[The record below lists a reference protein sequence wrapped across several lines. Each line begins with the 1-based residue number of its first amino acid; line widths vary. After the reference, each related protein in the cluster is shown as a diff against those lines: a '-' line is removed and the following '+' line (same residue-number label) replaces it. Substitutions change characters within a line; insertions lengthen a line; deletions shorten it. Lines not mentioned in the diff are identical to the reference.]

1 MFTRLL
7 TVMVLSAFVAF
18 GAGGV
23 ASAQDAATKKVLD
36 KVKKD
41 INDNKG
47 LSAKTKAYAIKNLLP
62 LSTNALFVKETT
74 AQNAKK
80 MPLDEIKRIDA
91 EWMKAESQIPIQ
103 KEKLNNATAAE
114 LRKISGKLT
123 AVLEAFV
130 MDDQGGVVGE
140 NNLTSDY
147 WQGDEEKWTGSFN
160 NGKGGVDVGKEKFD
174 KSANATI
181 QQISLPIVGKG
192 GKVIGA
198 VTWGVAVSKL

>member
-1 MFTRLL
+1 MIYRLW
-7 TVMVLSAFVAF
+7 TAVAVAAFIAF
-18 GAGGV
+18 GTAG
-23 ASAQDAATKKVLD
+23 ATLAQDAATKKVLD
-36 KVKKD
+36 QVKKD
-41 INDNKG
+41 INAHKG
-47 LSAKTKAYAIKNLLP
+47 LSAKTKAYAIKSLLP
-62 LSTNALFVKETT
+62 LSTNALFVKETL

-80 MPLDEIKRIDA
+80 MPMAEITRIDN
-91 EWMKAESQIPIQ
+91 EWMKAESLLPIQ
-103 KEKLNNATAAE
+103 KEKMNNVTAGE
-114 LRKISGKLT
+114 LKKLAAKMP

-160 NGKGGVDVGKEKFD
+160 KGKGGVDAGKEKFD

-181 QQISLPIVGKG
+181 QQVSLPIIDKG